1 MENISVQKIW
11 IRGAINMSGALV
23 FPLVYHFFNHFL
35 PDRDAAFTVF
45 IAGCFGGTIVL
56 WINER
61 LGKYTSES
69 TWLELIQKSRTTH
82 LVIVTIWGIRSL
94 HKQILY

>member
-1 MENISVQKIW
+1 MSTEDINVQKIW

-23 FPLVYHFFNHFL
+23 IPVMYHLFDYFL
-35 PDRDAAFTVF
+35 PDSQDVTALY
-45 IAGCFGGTIVL
+45 IAGWLGGNIVL

-69 TWLELIQKSRTTH
+69 T
-82 LVIVTIWGIRSL
+82 
-94 HKQILY
+94 

>member
-1 MENISVQKIW
+1 LLSNGIGIISTEDINVQKIW

-23 FPLVYHFFNHFL
+23 FPVMYHLFDYFL
-35 PDRDAAFTVF
+35 PDSQDVTALC
-45 IAGCFGGTIVL
+45 IAGWLGGNIVL

-69 TWLELIQKSRTTH
+69 T
-82 LVIVTIWGIRSL
+82 
-94 HKQILY
+94 

>member
-1 MENISVQKIW
+1 MSTEDINVQKIW

-23 FPLVYHFFNHFL
+23 FPVMYHLFDYFL
-35 PDRDAAFTVF
+35 PDSEAAFTVF
-45 IAGCFGGTIVL
+45 IAGWLGGNIVL

-69 TWLELIQKSRTTH
+69 T
-82 LVIVTIWGIRSL
+82 
-94 HKQILY
+94 